1 MKMLKRITAALLACT
16 VLLICS
22 IGTVSAERRFPEC
35 IENCRL
41 YDEEKVLDRQTA
53 SELSSLIAETS
64 SDTDMYTAVVILDQS
79 KPGETDDEAEYNA
92 HIRYNQLFNPKDGVD
107 TDGTLLWINLATH
120 TLCIATSGRGMFY
133 YYNGSEDN
141 RSAQMVS
148 NLTPF
153 MRSMDYAGAIRQFC
167 SDLKKYKIAGLPSQ
181 AYNTHRDTGK
191 VYYIQNGE
199 IVIADKLPWYYGV
212 RWFLVLLVSGIIGLL
227 TGLISMLCIKSSY
240 KLKKSLS
247 ATNYVSQ
254 KETVYYQRDDIF
266 LRTHTS
272 KTHISSDSGRSGG
285 GGGGGGSIGSFG
297 GHSGG
302 GSVGHW

>member
-1 MKMLKRITAALLACT
+1 MKILKRIAAVLLVSAALLF
-16 VLLICS
+16 CS
-22 IGTVSAERRFPEC
+22 VPVSAERQFPEC
-35 IENCRL
+35 IENCRF
-41 YDEEKVLDRQTA
+41 YDAERVLDTQTA
-53 SELSSLIAETS
+53 AELSSLIQQTS
-64 SDTDMYTAVVILDQS
+64 SEIDMYAAVVILDQS
-79 KPGETDDEAEYNA
+79 LPNETDEEAEYNA
-92 HIRYNQLFNPKDGVD
+92 HIRYNDLFNPKDGVD
-107 TDGTLLWINLATH
+107 TDGALLWINLSTRY
-120 TLCIATSGRGMFY
+120 TYIATSGRGMFY
-133 YYNGSEDN
+133 YYNGSEDD
-141 RSAQMVS
+141 RSGEMVENS
-148 NLTPF
+148 YPYL
-153 MRSMDYAGAIRQFC
+153 RRGDYAGAVKQFC
-167 SDLKKYKIAGLPSQ
+167 SDLKKNYKAGYPTQ

-191 VYYIQNGE
+191 VYYIRNGE

-302 GSVGHW
+302 GSGGHW

>member
-1 MKMLKRITAALLACT
+1 MKFLKRIAAVLLAFAALFL
-16 VLLICS
+16 CS
-22 IGTVSAERRFPEC
+22 IPASAERQFADC

-41 YDEEKVLDRQTA
+41 FDAEKVLDTQTA
-53 SELSSLIAETS
+53 AELSSLISQTS
-64 SDTDMYTAVVILDQS
+64 EEINMYVAVVILDRS
-79 KPGETDDEAEYNA
+79 KPGETDEQMEYNA
-92 HIRYNQLFNPKDGVD
+92 HIRYNELFNPQDGVD
-107 TDGTLLWINLATH
+107 TDGALLYLNFATRG
-120 TLCIATSGRGMFY
+120 LYIAASGRGMFY
-133 YYNGSEDN
+133 YYNGSEEN
-141 RSAQMVS
+141 RAGQMVE
-148 NLTPF
+148 NIIPY
-153 MRSMDYAGAIRQFC
+153 MKAENYAGAIQQFC
-167 SDLKKYKIAGLPSQ
+167 SDLKLYYKKGIPSQ
-181 AYNTHRDTGK
+181 GYNKHRDTGK

-212 RWFLVLLVSGIIGLL
+212 KWPLVLGVSGILGALA
-227 TGLISMLCIKSSY
+227 GLISMLCIKSSY

-254 KETVYYQRDDIF
+254 KETEYYQRDDIF

-302 GSVGHW
+302 GAGGHW

>member
-1 MKMLKRITAALLACT
+1 MKILKRIAAVLLVSAALLF
-16 VLLICS
+16 CS
-22 IGTVSAERRFPEC
+22 VPVSAERQFPEC
-35 IENCRL
+35 IENCRF
-41 YDEEKVLDRQTA
+41 YDAERVLDTQTA
-53 SELSSLIAETS
+53 AELSSLIQQTS
-64 SDTDMYTAVVILDQS
+64 SEIDMYAAVVILDQS
-79 KPGETDDEAEYNA
+79 LPNETDEEAEYNA
-92 HIRYNQLFNPKDGVD
+92 HIRYNDLFNPKDGVD

-199 IVIADKLPWYYGV
+199 IVIADKLPWYYAV
-212 RWFLVLLVSGIIGLL
+212 NWPVVLGVSGVLGLL

-254 KETVYYQRDDIF
+254 KETEYYQRDDMF
-266 LRTHTS
+266 LRAHTS